1 MHRIPIRA
9 IMNST
14 LITIRPEK
22 LVVDAAQ
29 MMEEFNVRRLP
40 VVDAAG
46 YLVGIIT
53 DADVL
58 EAEATNRTLNDY
70 EPGAEE
76 KWLAVGDMMTREVVT
91 IPLDATV
98 GQLAAT
104 LMKYKVGGVP
114 VVDCDAEQPNR
125 LRMVGIVTETDI
137 FRLIVEEGQAE
148 GYGVAV

>member
-76 KWLAVGDMMTREVVT
+76 KWLAVGDVMTREVVT

-104 LMKYKVGGVP
+104 LMEHKIGGVP
-114 VVDCDAEQPNR
+114 VVECDAEQPNR

-137 FRLIVEEGQAE
+137 FRLIVEEEKAE
-148 GYGVAV
+148 GYGLTL

>member
-1 MHRIPIRA
+1 MHRIPIREL
-9 IMNST
+9 MNRS

-22 LVVDAAQ
+22 LVADAAQ
-29 MMEEFNVRRLP
+29 IMEEFHVRRLP

-46 YLVGIIT
+46 YLVGIVT

-58 EAEATNRTLNDY
+58 EAEAADRTLNDY

-76 KWLAVGDMMTREVVT
+76 KWLTVGDVMTRAVVT
-91 IPLDATV
+91 IPIDATV

-104 LMKYKVGGVP
+104 LMEHKVGGVP
-114 VVDCDAEQPNR
+114 VVERDAEQPNR

-137 FRLIVEEGQAE
+137 FRLIVDAWQRDRH
-148 GYGVAV
+148 V

>member
-76 KWLAVGDMMTREVVT
+76 KWLAVGDVMTREVVT
-91 IPLDATV
+91 IPLGATV

-104 LMKYKVGGVP
+104 LMEHKIGGVP
-114 VVDCDAEQPNR
+114 VVECDAEQPNR

-137 FRLIVEEGQAE
+137 FRLIVDAWQRDGKA
-148 GYGVAV
+148 

>member
-1 MHRIPIRA
+1 MHRIPIRD

-22 LVVDAAQ
+22 LVADAAQ
-29 MMEEFNVRRLP
+29 MMDEFNVRRLP
-40 VVDAAG
+40 VVDTAG

-76 KWLAVGDMMTREVVT
+76 KWLTVGDVMTREVVT
-91 IPLDATV
+91 IPIDATV

-104 LMKYKVGGVP
+104 LMKHKVGGVP
-114 VVDCDAEQPNR
+114 VVECDAEQPNR

-137 FRLIVEEGQAE
+137 FRLIIEEGQTE
-148 GYGVAV
+148 S